1 MEKIADWLPRYTA
14 LATALRMNPART
26 ISAAQLSRR
35 GRQLGLWPSLFF
47 FVALVGQLLR
57 LAALTGRPVILD
69 ASLLQAWYHRDSDAD
84 RAGRHRGALWV
95 PPT

>member
-1 MEKIADWLPRYTA
+1 
-14 LATALRMNPART
+14 
-26 ISAAQLSRR
+26 
-35 GRQLGLWPSLFF
+35 LFF